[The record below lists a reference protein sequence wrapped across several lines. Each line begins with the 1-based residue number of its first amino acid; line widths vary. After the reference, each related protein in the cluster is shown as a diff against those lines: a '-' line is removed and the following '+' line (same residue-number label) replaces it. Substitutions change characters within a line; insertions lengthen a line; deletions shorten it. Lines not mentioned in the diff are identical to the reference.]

1 MHGPHCYFTLLDA
14 PQKIYIFVWY
24 GGFSD
29 LFWALDGFCCA
40 VFFRIYG
47 HLIFPLSLASLPYIS
62 EMRFPLMLF

>member
-14 PQKIYIFVWY
+14 PQKIYILWY

-29 LFWALDGFCCA
+29 LFWAFDGFLLC
-40 VFFRIYG
+40 RIFSNVRS
-47 HLIFPLSLASLPYIS
+47 LDFPLSLAYLPYIS